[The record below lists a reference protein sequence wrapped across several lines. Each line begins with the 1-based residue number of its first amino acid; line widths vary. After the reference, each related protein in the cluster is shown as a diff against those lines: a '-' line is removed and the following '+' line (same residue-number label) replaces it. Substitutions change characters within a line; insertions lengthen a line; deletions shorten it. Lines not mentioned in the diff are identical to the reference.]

1 MDQPPTEIMLQ
12 FCKAMADES
21 RLKMVGLLSTAE
33 HSVQQLASILG
44 LKEPTVSHH
53 LTVLR
58 QLDLVKMRADGNFR
72 WYRLN
77 EEVLGRISRAVFSR
91 ESIAN
96 LAMSVESGGFERKV
110 LDTFVDGDRL
120 IEIPVSYKKRLV
132 ILKWLAG
139 FFEADISY
147 PESRVN
153 AVLKLHH
160 NDCATL
166 RREMIGCGI
175 LSRDEGI
182 YRRRPKS
189 EWRTVVR
196 YANDV
201 IGPGPLKR
209 NR

>member
-1 MDQPPTEIMLQ
+1 MDQQVTEIMLQ

-33 HSVQQLASILG
+33 HSVQQLASRLE

-53 LTVLR
+53 LAILR

-96 LAMSVESGGFERKV
+96 LAVSVEAGGFERKV

-139 FFEADISY
+139 FFEPNLSY

-175 LSRDEGI
+175 LARDKGI
-182 YRRRPKS
+182 YRRRPES
-189 EWRTVVR
+189 EWRTVIR
-196 YANDV
+196 
-201 IGPGPLKR
+201 
-209 NR
+209 